1 MGAGYPFLWLAI
13 ATDVGAMIAVTIN
26 SSTLLGRKKKVVGGM
41 KGTSSHDHDGADVCQ
56 RKPIKEGCQDGCC
69 ETKEVV
75 ADCADGCCGAKPKDV
90 VKEQEHG
97 HGHGH
102 GSTKP
107 APKSEC
113 AKGCCSTESKSAP
126 APKKECAKGCCSTTT
141 VTKAPSSSFAFVV
154 TDASGGDM
162 NTTLKALE
170 LLDGV
175 VS

>member
-1 MGAGYPFLWLAI
+1 MGWIGMVGDGVNDAPALALATVAI

-41 KGTSSHDHDGADVCQ
+41 KGTSSHGHGHGGHGHDGADVCQ

-97 HGHGH
+97 HG
-102 GSTKP
+102 STKP

-126 APKKECAKGCCSTTT
+126 APKT
-141 VTKAPSSSFAFVV
+141 
-154 TDASGGDM
+154 
-162 NTTLKALE
+162 
-170 LLDGV
+170 
-175 VS
+175 